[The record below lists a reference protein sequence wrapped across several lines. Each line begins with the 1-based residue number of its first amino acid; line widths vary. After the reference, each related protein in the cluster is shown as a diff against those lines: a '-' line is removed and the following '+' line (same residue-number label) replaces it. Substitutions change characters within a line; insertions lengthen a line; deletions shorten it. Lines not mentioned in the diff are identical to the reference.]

1 MSWILWPLYTIA
13 VYAGNL
19 FIFFGSA
26 FSIKLRKLRSGRKE
40 TFRKLDQID
49 KKKSVVWLHCA
60 SLGEFEQGRPLLE
73 KLRMQH
79 PHKHY
84 VVSFFSSS
92 GYDQVVHKGSA
103 DTVVYLPADLPAHI
117 NNVLKIVRPELW
129 IFVKYEFWWH
139 LIHVLHQKQVPIVLI
154 SAVFRKK
161 DYFFRPFF
169 GVFLDL
175 LKKYRRI
182 FVQDTQS
189 ANILKNHGFQNASV
203 AGDTRIDRVMQ
214 RAAEARAD
222 EKLKTFV
229 AGRKVVVYGSIWM
242 SDMSLVD
249 RSIATFPQFAHIL
262 APHDIGADNLSRL
275 SKRLNGPIC
284 FYSGESSKGN
294 TLIIDNIGML
304 ASSYV
309 LANYAYIGGGFEAG
323 IHNILE
329 PSVFGIPVFFGPR
342 HQKFNEAV
350 QLHRLGAASVVSKEG
365 DLAEGIAILEDNPQ
379 KVLQIKDICKQF
391 FDESMGA
398 TEKIADA
405 IKRFMGDTDKTRE

>member
-1 MSWILWPLYTIA
+1 MLWPLYTFA

-19 FIFFGSA
+19 FIFLGSA
-26 FSIKLRKLRSGRKE
+26 FSIKLRKIRYGRMV
-40 TFRKLDQID
+40 TFAKLHQID
-49 KKKSVVWLHCA
+49 KEKSVFWMHCA

-73 KLRMQH
+73 KMRQQY
-79 PHKHY
+79 PEKHF
-84 VVSFFSSS
+84 VLSFFSSS
-92 GYDQVVHKGSA
+92 GYDQVVHKGVA
-103 DTVVYLPADLPAHI
+103 DTVVYLPSDLPSDI
-117 NNVLKIVRPELW
+117 NKMLKIVCPEQW

-139 LIHVLHQKQVPIVLI
+139 LIHVLHKKQVPIVLI
-154 SAVFRKK
+154 SAVFRKN

-169 GVFLDL
+169 GVFLEL

-182 FVQDTQS
+182 FVQDVQS
-189 ANILKNHGFQNASV
+189 SNILENYSFQNVSI

-229 AGRKVVVYGSIWM
+229 AGRKVVVYGSVWM
-242 SDMSLVD
+242 SDMPLVA
-249 RSIATFPQFAHIL
+249 RTIATFPQFAHIL

-275 SKRLNGPIC
+275 SRRLNGNIS
-284 FYSGESSKGN
+284 FYSGDTSTGN
-294 TLIIDNIGML
+294 ILIIDNIGML
-304 ASSYV
+304 ASSYI

-350 QLHRLGAASVVSKEG
+350 HLHRLGGVTVVSKEG
-365 DLAEGIAILEDNPQ
+365 DLAEGIAFFEDNPQ
-379 KVLQIKDICKQF
+379 KVLQINEICKQF
-391 FDESMGA
+391 FDESKGA
-398 TEKIADA
+398 TDKIMDE
-405 IKRFMGDTDKTRE
+405 IKMIKIGSDIKLE

>member
-1 MSWILWPLYTIA
+1 MGWILWPLYTVA

-19 FIFFGSA
+19 FICIGSA
-26 FSIKLRKLRSGRKE
+26 FSIKLKKIRYGRKE
-40 TFRKLDQID
+40 TFGKLNQID
-49 KKKSVVWLHCA
+49 KTKSVVWMHCA

-79 PHKHY
+79 PEKHY

-92 GYDQVVHKGSA
+92 GYDQVVHKGIA
-103 DTVVYLPADLPAHI
+103 DTVVYLPADLPTDMSDM
-117 NNVLKIVRPELW
+117 LKIVRPELW

-139 LIHVLHQKQVPIVLI
+139 LIQVLHQKQVPIVLI
-154 SAVFRKK
+154 SAVFRKN
-161 DYFFRPFF
+161 DYFLRPFF
-169 GVFLDL
+169 GAFLEL

-189 ANILKNHGFQNASV
+189 ANILENNGFKNTSV
-203 AGDTRIDRVMQ
+203 VGDTRIDRVMQ
-214 RAAEARAD
+214 RSAEARAD

-229 AGRKVVVYGSIWM
+229 AGVWM

-249 RSIATFPQFAHIL
+249 RSIAAFPQFAHIL
-262 APHDIGADNLSRL
+262 APHDIGTDNLSRL
-275 SKRLNGPIC
+275 SKRVNGPIC
-284 FYSGESSKGN
+284 FYSDESSKGN

-350 QLHRLGAASVVSKEG
+350 QLHRLGAVTVVSKEG

-379 KVLQIKDICKQF
+379 KVLQIKDICRQF

-405 IKRFMGDTDKTRE
+405 IKRFMGDTDKIRE